1 MKDIPRKNYIYV
13 LVLVICTVILTLI
26 ICNIYTNK
34 KKDESEFYKGV
45 NSITSDEFKD
55 FVTEKSDLIIY
66 IYDKNSDKYEL
77 VEKRLLNL
85 LSEKNLN
92 DRFAYLDKS
101 YLTDDFIDYLNKNY
115 SIDLVYDDKPIIL
128 VILENNVLNVISLEE
143 DTDINNVV
151 DFGVFE

>member
-1 MKDIPRKNYIYV
+1 MKNIPRKNYIYV

-115 SIDLVYDDKPIIL
+115 SIDLVYADKPIIL

>member
-1 MKDIPRKNYIYV
+1 MKNIPRKNYIYV

-143 DTDINNVV
+143 DTDINNVI

>member
-1 MKDIPRKNYIYV
+1 MKNIPRKNYIYV

>member
-1 MKDIPRKNYIYV
+1 MKNIPRKNYIYV
-13 LVLVICTVILTLI
+13 LVLVICTVILTLV